1 LRQRNDNLY
10 YSLILEVGR
19 RSHWCA
25 VVLRISGLTE
35 GRREKLTNPM
45 SYLGTHRRGRA
56 TEADRLRPASRCGVF
71 GLRGALSCVEGNVRL
86 FWLQFGYKIGIGVA
100 LLLFVSLSASAA
112 QMAILRNGFA
122 IRHERREV
130 RGNVTRLFL
139 TAAPDNY
146 VDVPTPELAG
156 FEEDDTPVLPLPV
169 SVPTP
174 VISLDEVVRAA
185 CARNNVDPD
194 LVNSLIAAESGF
206 NPNAVSRKGA
216 QGLMQL
222 MPRTAAWLGV
232 PNALDPASNVEGGTR
247 YLRELLVHY
256 NNDVTKALAAYN
268 AGPER
273 VEQYH
278 GLPPYP
284 ETVAYVARIIRD
296 LNRKKLS
303 PPRPQPVPAIQ
314 SPEHPRFKAT
324 SSQAPTTAPR
334 VSFP

>member
-1 LRQRNDNLY
+1 MV
-10 YSLILEVGR
+10 LI
-19 RSHWCA
+19 
-25 VVLRISGLTE
+25 ISGLTE
-35 GRREKLTNPM
+35 GGREKLTKPM
-45 SYLGTHRRGRA
+45 SYIGTHRRSRA
-56 TEADRLRPASRCGVF
+56 TEAGPLRPASRYAVF
-71 GLRGALSCVEGNVRL
+71 DLRSALFCVDRHVRV
-86 FWLQFGYKIGIGVA
+86 FWLQFGYKIGIAVA
-100 LLLFVSLSASAA
+100 LFLFASLSASAA

-130 RGNVTRLFL
+130 RGNVTRLYL

-156 FEEDDTPVLPLPV
+156 FEEDDAPVLPA

-174 VISLDEVVRAA
+174 VISLDAVVRAA

-256 NNDVTKALAAYN
+256 NNDLTKVLAAYN

-303 PPRPQPVPAIQ
+303 PPRPLPVPAIQ
-314 SPEHPRFKAT
+314 SSEHPRFKAT

>member
-1 LRQRNDNLY
+1 MV
-10 YSLILEVGR
+10 LI
-19 RSHWCA
+19 
-25 VVLRISGLTE
+25 ISGLRE
-35 GRREKLTNPM
+35 GGREKLTKPM
-45 SYLGTHRRGRA
+45 SYIGTHRRSRA
-56 TEADRLRPASRCGVF
+56 TEAGPPRPASRYAVF
-71 GLRGALSCVEGNVRL
+71 DLRSALFCADRNVRV
-86 FWLQFGYKIGIGVA
+86 FWLQFGYKIGIAVA
-100 LLLFVSLSASAA
+100 LFLSVSLSVSAA

-130 RGNVTRLFL
+130 RGNVTRLYL

-156 FEEDDTPVLPLPV
+156 FEEDDAPVLPA

-174 VISLDEVVRAA
+174 VISLDAVVRAA

-256 NNDVTKALAAYN
+256 NNDLIKVLAAYN

-303 PPRPQPVPAIQ
+303 PPRPLPVPAIQ
-314 SPEHPRFKAT
+314 SSEHPRFKAT